1 MTELKHNMR
10 EKEFQQA
17 VDEGLIVQ
25 TSMNPDMLTYHI
37 KGEGIRWN
45 EFQSRKDTEMLLKA
59 GLGGIATRLAH
70 IQENNNWTTRRFALL
85 KHQYTQL
92 RRLALDEKLISRNG
106 TPCANCKSINTQTET
121 QPHYVEG
128 GGYAHTWG
136 KYCYDCN
143 HSEAGGD
150 RI

>member
-25 TSMNPDMLTYHI
+25 TSMNPELLTYHI
-37 KGEGIRWN
+37 KGAGIRWN
-45 EFQSRKDTEMLLKA
+45 EFQSRKDIELLVA
-59 GLGGIATRLAH
+59 EGWGGIATRLAH
-70 IQENNNWTTRRFALL
+70 MQENNNWKARRYALL

-92 RRLALDEKLISRNG
+92 RRLALDEKLITRNG
-106 TPCANCKSINTQTET
+106 TPCANCKSTNTQTDWDT
-121 QPHYVEG
+121 HYVESG
-128 GGYAHTWG
+128 HAHTWG
-136 KYCYDCN
+136 KHCYDCN
-143 HSEAGGD
+143 HSEVGGD